1 MSAWAFVQQEY
12 NFPTFF
18 YSPRPLQDVFTT
30 NGDAACLGRGL
41 ETERKHSVRSDHELV
56 ALSEEPWLFLTAP
69 ETSAPPQPSNQLV
82 QARRGPHD
90 PNLRAVPLSRVS

>member
-18 YSPRPLQDVFTT
+18 YSPRPLQDVFTM

-41 ETERKHSVRSDHELV
+41 ETERKYGVQC
-56 ALSEEPWLFLTAP
+56 AL
-69 ETSAPPQPSNQLV
+69 
-82 QARRGPHD
+82 
-90 PNLRAVPLSRVS
+90 